1 MKQSP
6 KLPAERRR
14 AQLIK
19 AASQVISRNGYV
31 GATTDAIA
39 RKAGLT
45 KGALYF
51 HFGSK
56 EDIFFE
62 VVKSRSEKHLEII
75 TGPLRNERI
84 PIKALE
90 KMICAA
96 IELVEHRKYFNLEFW
111 QQANKVRRVS
121 QFLDQQHRK
130 MEAELVTFLRKHYG
144 LKKKDGHSLYI
155 LLHILFDGIVVR
167 HECCQSRVD
176 LEQLK
181 KDVLKMTKLYLM
193 GRQ

>member
-6 KLPAERRR
+6 KLPAKTRR

-19 AASQVISRNGYV
+19 AASEVIARKGYA
-31 GATTDAIA
+31 GATTEAIA
-39 RKAGLT
+39 RRAGLT

-56 EDIFFE
+56 EDIFFA
-62 VVKSRSEKHLEII
+62 VVKSLSERHFEII
-75 TGPLRNERI
+75 TQPLRNEPI

-96 IELVEHRKYFNLEFW
+96 IELVEHKKYFNLEFW

-121 QFLDQQHRK
+121 VFLDQQHREI
-130 MEAELVTFLRKHYG
+130 EAELAAFLKKHYG
-144 LKKKDGHSLYI
+144 LKKKDGQSLYI

-167 HECCQSRVD
+167 QECCQRSVD
-176 LEQLK
+176 LTRLK